1 MSMAPMEEDQVE
13 ESDEEILEDGQE
25 QEIDLEAGLDD
36 DSINNDG
43 QTEPAPSN
51 EDLASDL

>member
-43 QTEPAPSN
+43 
-51 EDLASDL
+51 